1 MRNVHYTN
9 QFKKDCKRINK
20 QGKNTKELKQVIRKL
35 SRGEKLERRYRD
47 HKMIG
52 NWNKHR
58 ECHIPPDWL
67 LIYRINNDNL
77 FLERTGSH
85 SDFFK

>member
-9 QFKKDCKRINK
+9 QFKKDCQRINK
-20 QGKNTKELKQVIRKL
+20 QGKNTRELREVIRKL
-35 SRGEKLERRYRD
+35 SRGQKLERRYRD
-47 HKMIG
+47 HKLIG

-58 ECHIPPDWL
+58 ECHITPDWL

-85 SDFFK
+85 SDLFK